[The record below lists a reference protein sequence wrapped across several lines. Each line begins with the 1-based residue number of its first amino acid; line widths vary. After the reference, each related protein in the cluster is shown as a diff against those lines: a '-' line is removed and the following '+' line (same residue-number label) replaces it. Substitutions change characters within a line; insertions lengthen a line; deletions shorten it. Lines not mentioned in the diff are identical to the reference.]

1 MRKGERSPSPLCL
14 SRSPPSP
21 HASALFASPPASTD
35 PRPSKAPQK
44 LHLCVVALDVLPQL
58 PPSPVPLQALAAPSS
73 AQPASP
79 FSTSLSSEPGS
90 SQGQSLLPMPSP
102 LPTPALP
109 NLSLSLRTSGNPP
122 HWTGPSPSP
131 SPPLPAPPPATLAQ
145 PHLWLSGT
153 PGTSR
158 RLIKTPVSGRGPGH
172 QGHPPPPRPGHTLGR
187 ARPSPRAHRRE
198 GGWGLWADQD
208 SVLPH
213 ATPTAPFPGP
223 HVGAPGPRGLRPSL
237 TGGAACLQSA
247 CHATSSP
254 GARHRPTCHRLCPRA
269 ALGRQA
275 AGRGHW
281 SWSAQ

>member
-1 MRKGERSPSPLCL
+1 MCGGPRCPSPAPPKPCPLAGPGCSLISSTCL
-14 SRSPPSP
+14 P
-21 HASALFASPPASTD
+21 L
-35 PRPSKAPQK
+35 
-44 LHLCVVALDVLPQL
+44 LHK
-58 PPSPVPLQALAAPSS
+58 PLLRARVFSGAILAAYAQSS
-73 AQPASP
+73 AHPCSPQPLSESEDFWEP
-79 FSTSLSSEPGS
+79 TSLDRP
-90 SQGQSLLPMPSP
+90 QP
-102 LPTPALP
+102 LPE
-109 NLSLSLRTSGNPP
+109 
-122 HWTGPSPSP
+122 PSPS
-131 SPPLPAPPPATLAQ
+131 SPAPGHPGPASSVAVRNPRNLQEVDKNPCEWEGSRA
-145 PHLWLSGT
+145 
-153 PGTSR
+153 PG
-158 RLIKTPVSGRGPGH
+158 P
-172 QGHPPPPRPGHTLGR
+172 PPPPRPGHTLGR

>member
-44 LHLCVVALDVLPQL
+44 LHLCVVALDFLPQL

-172 QGHPPPPRPGHTLGR
+172 QGHPPPPAL
-187 ARPSPRAHRRE
+187 
-198 GGWGLWADQD
+198 
-208 SVLPH
+208 
-213 ATPTAPFPGP
+213 ATPSAEPGP
-223 HVGAPGPRGLRPSL
+223 VQEPTGVREDGDCGRTRIQFSL
-237 TGGAACLQSA
+237 TPHPLPPSQ
-247 CHATSSP
+247 
-254 GARHRPTCHRLCPRA
+254 
-269 ALGRQA
+269 
-275 AGRGHW
+275 GHM
-281 SWSAQ
+281 